1 MTYDYIIIGSGF
13 GGSVSAMRLSEKGY
27 KCLVIEKGKRFK
39 QADFPTSDWQAS
51 KYLWLPALRLFG
63 LMKLTFF
70 KEVFVISGTGVGGGS
85 LIYANTHIFPPDAF
99 FNNPVWA
106 KYKNW
111 KEVLT
116 PFYAKARFMLGST
129 KVTKI
134 QKEDEILREIA
145 QDMGRGDTF
154 EMVDVG
160 VYFGDTKTEKDPY
173 FNGNGPLRQGCMEC
187 SACMT
192 GCRFNAK
199 NTLDKNYLYFAE
211 KWGTEVQAETLA
223 TKVEY
228 IDGEYLVHLESSTGS
243 FWNKQKRVVKAKG
256 LVVSGGVLGTM
267 DLLLKQKHHYGTMPH
282 LSDTLG
288 ENLRTNS
295 ESIAGLINANVNL
308 NHGPAIT
315 SVFNA
320 DDDTHIE
327 VVKYGTQAG
336 LITKLASLSTDGYS
350 SWARRWHFLKKIVT
364 QPFTFLKVT
373 AQPYFGAN
381 SLILLVM
388 QSLDNALKME
398 WKKGLFGG
406 KIRFAKNG
414 ASVPAYIP
422 TGQDVLYRYAEKVG
436 GIPLNSAPETF
447 FNMSTTAHILGG
459 CPMGETAKT
468 GVVNQF
474 FQVNNYP
481 NMYILDG
488 SIIPCNL
495 GVNPSLSITALSE
508 YAMSH
513 VPEKEGNTQISL
525 EKMMA
530 KNG

>member
-27 KCLVIEKGKRFK
+27 KCLVIEKGKRF
-39 QADFPTSDWQAS
+39 QQNDFPKSDWQAS
-51 KYLWLPALRLFG
+51 KYLWMPALRFFG

-70 KEVFVISGTGVGGGS
+70 KEVLVISGTGVGGGS

-99 FNNPVWA
+99 FNNAVWA

-111 KEVLT
+111 KEVLA
-116 PFYAKARFMLGST
+116 PFYERARFMLGST
-129 KVTKI
+129 QVKKMH
-134 QKEDEILREIA
+134 KEDEVLREIA

-160 VYFGDTKTEKDPY
+160 VYFGDTKAETDPY
-173 FNGNGPLRQGCMEC
+173 FKGNGPLRKGCIEC

-192 GCRFNAK
+192 GCRYNAK
-199 NTLDKNYLYFAE
+199 NTLDKNYLYFAQ
-211 KWGTEVQAETLA
+211 KWGTEVLAETLA
-223 TKVEY
+223 TKIEF
-228 IDGEYLVHLESSTGS
+228 INGEYHIHVESSTGF
-243 FWNKQKRVVKAKG
+243 FWNKQKRVLKAKG

-267 DLLLKQKHHYGTMPH
+267 ELLLKQKYHFNTLPN

-295 ESIAGLINANVNL
+295 ESIAGLINANVPL

-320 DDDTHIE
+320 DEHTHIE
-327 VVKYGTQAG
+327 VVKYGAQAG
-336 LITKLASLSTDGYS
+336 LITKLASLSTDGFT
-350 SWARRWHFLKKIVT
+350 SWARSWHFVKKVIK

-373 AQPYFGAN
+373 TQPFFGNN

-398 WKKGLFGG
+398 WKKGIFGG
-406 KIRFAKNG
+406 KMRFAKNG
-414 ASVPAYIP
+414 ATIPAYIP

-436 GIPLNSAPETF
+436 GTPLNSATETF
-447 FNMSTTAHILGG
+447 LNMSTTAHVLGG
-459 CPMGETAKT
+459 CPMGETAET

-474 FQVNNYP
+474 FEVNNYP

-508 YAMSH
+508 YAMDN
-513 VPEKEGNTQISL
+513 VREKEGNTQVSL
-525 EKMMA
+525 VTQMNA
-530 KNG
+530 D